1 MKKDKLAI
9 NGGTPAVNFPLKPRG
24 HFGEE
29 EQASVL
35 RLFSQAIRSGYAPG
49 YNGKEED
56 AFCKEFA
63 SYLGGGYAD
72 GVNSGTNSVFVALHA
87 LDLPPFSEVIVGPV
101 TDPGG
106 IMPIVMLNCI
116 PVVADAEPG
125 SFNTGA
131 AQVEACI
138 TPRTS
143 AIVIPHIGGAPADIK
158 AIMKVAKKHK
168 LPVVEDCAQAHGAS
182 VDGKKVGTFGTYG
195 AFSLMFGKHFC
206 AGGQGGAIFSNT
218 EDLYF
223 KERRA
228 ADRGKPFNLEGHT
241 NVLSA
246 INCNM
251 DEFHAAIGRAQLKKL
266 PGIVERRL
274 KFVQMMF
281 DRGFDKLASIYI
293 PQKDLREG
301 FQSCYWWWRLRF
313 VAENMKC
320 TREEFCAALQA
331 EGLSIA
337 PNYRA
342 ALPATQEW
350 FKDRANKHPWNNP
363 LYKGD
368 PNAEYPTPNCDAT
381 MSTDFNFFF
390 NESYGEA
397 EADKVMAAFKKVTD
411 AFAK

>member
-1 MKKDKLAI
+1 MSNSQLAV
-9 NGGTPAVNFPLKPRG
+9 NGGPKAAEGLPNRF
-24 HFGEE
+24 HFGKEE
-29 EQASVL
+29 KAAADA
-35 RLFSQAIRSGYAPG
+35 LFDQSIATGNAIG
-49 YNGKEED
+49 YNGPEEE
-56 AFCKEFA
+56 AFGKEFA
-63 SYLGGGYAD
+63 EYLGGGYAD
-72 GVNSGTNSVFVALHA
+72 GVNAGTNAVYVALKS
-87 LDLPPFSEVIVGPV
+87 LQLPLFSEVIVGCV

-106 IMPIVMLNCI
+106 MMPIVELNCI
-116 PVVADAEPG
+116 PVPADTEPG
-125 SFNTGA
+125 SYNAGA
-131 AQVEACI
+131 AQIEARI
-138 TPRTS
+138 TERTS
-143 AIVIPHIGGAPADIK
+143 AIVVAHIGGEPADMPG
-158 AIMKVAKKHK
+158 IMKVAEKYN
-168 LPVVEDCAQAHGAS
+168 LPVVEDCAQAHMAIINGR
-182 VDGKKVGTFGTYG
+182 KCGTFGTCG
-195 AFSLMFGKHFC
+195 AFSLMFGKHMC
-206 AGGQGGAIFSNT
+206 VGGQGGAVFTKS
-218 EDLYF
+218 EDQYW
-223 KERRA
+223 KIRRA

-241 NVLSA
+241 NVHSA

-293 PQKDLREG
+293 PQKDLRDG

-313 VAENMKC
+313 VAENMNC

-331 EGLSIA
+331 EGVSIA

-350 FKDRANKHPWNNP
+350 FQNHANKHPWNNP

-397 EADKVMAAFKKVTD
+397 EADKVMAAFQKVTD
-411 AFAK
+411 AFKK